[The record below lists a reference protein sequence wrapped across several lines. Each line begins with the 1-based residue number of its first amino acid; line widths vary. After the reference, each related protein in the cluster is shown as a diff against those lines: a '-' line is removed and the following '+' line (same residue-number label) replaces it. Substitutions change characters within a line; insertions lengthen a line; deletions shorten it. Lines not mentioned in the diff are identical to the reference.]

1 MADRFMKKTMIG
13 LKSYSEYKKAK
24 AYAIQEAFRERT
36 SSLIAERVLKLTR
49 VA

>member
-1 MADRFMKKTMIG
+1 MKKAMIG

-24 AYAIQEAFRERT
+24 ACAIQDAFRDRT
-36 SSLIAERVLKLTR
+36 SLLIAERVLKLTR